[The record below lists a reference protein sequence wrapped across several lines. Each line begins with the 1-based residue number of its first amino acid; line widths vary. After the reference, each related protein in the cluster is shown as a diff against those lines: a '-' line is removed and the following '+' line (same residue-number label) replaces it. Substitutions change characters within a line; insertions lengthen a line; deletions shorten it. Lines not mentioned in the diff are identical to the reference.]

1 MATLLLREASD
12 DITEASR
19 VRLLVEDLR
28 AVRQNKLHNALGGG
42 DITHGVVSKSLATE
56 ISHAE
61 MNVVRPFMVKAL
73 GAFDR
78 YDVAGGGAEGTQT
91 QLGGA
96 ADDFGGGDQGGGG
109 GMRSQPR
116 ELR

>member
-78 YDVAGGGAEGTQT
+78 YAVGGGGAE
-91 QLGGA
+91 GA
-96 ADDFGGGDQGGGG
+96 ADDFGGDDQGGGG

>member
-1 MATLLLREASD
+1 MATLLLREVSD

-28 AVRQNKLHNALGGG
+28 AVRQNKLHNALGGFTSR
-42 DITHGVVSKSLATE
+42 IVSHELPKE

-78 YDVAGGGAEGTQT
+78 YAVGGGGAEG
-91 QLGGA
+91 A
-96 ADDFGGGDQGGGG
+96 ADDFDGGDQGGGG

>member
-28 AVRQNKLHNALGGG
+28 AVRQNKLHNMLN
-42 DITHGVVSKSLATE
+42 ITSRIVSDELPKE

-78 YDVAGGGAEGTQT
+78 YDVAGGGAEAPPPSQTRESVTWGVFCGSFGTT
-91 QLGGA
+91 
-96 ADDFGGGDQGGGG
+96 
-109 GMRSQPR
+109 
-116 ELR
+116 

>member
-28 AVRQNKLHNALGGG
+28 AVRQNKLHNMLN
-42 DITHGVVSKSLATE
+42 ITSRIVSDELPKE

-78 YDVAGGGAEGTQT
+78 YAVGGGGAE
-91 QLGGA
+91 GA

>member
-28 AVRQNKLHNALGGG
+28 AVRQNKLHNMLN
-42 DITHGVVSKSLATE
+42 ITSRIVSDELPKE

-96 ADDFGGGDQGGGG
+96 ADDFGGSDQGGGG